1 MEKLA
6 AEKTNMIVA
15 AADDMLD
22 SKKTITSC
30 DQVMSQVEQEQ

>member
-6 AEKTNMIVA
+6 AEKTNMIAA

-22 SKKTITSC
+22 AKKTITSC
-30 DQVMSQVEQEQ
+30 DQVRRQVEQEQ